1 MWGGLIASAIGG
13 GAKAAY
19 DIADDQSKE
28 NQRVRLM
35 QEQQRMEMERLQRA
49 DELSRSRAEWE
60 VDLNGLG
67 GKKIAADVQRTKQ
80 VGAAETDEMVNRENK
95 LAPVKQTNDVARA
108 KAVKTAELEVTNAD
122 TLAKGNN
129 PEMQKALRNIALA
142 TESSATRASA
152 ALTQLSITEKKE
164 VAGLLKEYDNPET
177 TEPRKAA
184 ITKSLI
190 NRGVIKPGTSEMDT
204 VKITTEKTA
213 DDGTVTKEERTERRR
228 PDGSA
233 KPGGGTTPTQAD
245 IDYLKANPGKSAGF
259 DSKFGQGAAQRI
271 LGNQGA
277 QAAAPA
283 SPMAGMSDR
292 ELRQIAGVE
301 GHARQQQAKDELAA
315 RAQRKLDERKEAER
329 RWNETASS
337 LPSQLN

>member
-1 MWGGLIASAIGG
+1 MWGGLIAGAIGG

-60 VDLNGLG
+60 VSDDGLG
-67 GKKIAADVQRTKQ
+67 GKKRAAEVKRTRE

-95 LAPVKQTNDVARA
+95 LAPVKQANAVSQA
-108 KAVKTAELEVTNAD
+108 KAVKNAELEIVNND
-122 TLAKGNN
+122 TLAKGKN
-129 PEMQKALRNIALA
+129 PEMLKALRNIASA

-152 ALTQLSITEKKE
+152 ALTQLSIDEKKE

-177 TEPRKAA
+177 PEPRKAA

-190 NRGVIKPGTSEMDT
+190 NRGVLKPGTSEMDT
-204 VKITTEKTA
+204 VKITTEKTG

-233 KPGGGTTPTQAD
+233 KPGGAPAGMPAPKTQEEFNRLPKGTT
-245 IDYLKANPGKSAGF
+245 YV
-259 DSKFGQGAAQRI
+259 
-271 LGNQGA
+271 
-277 QAAAPA
+277 APDG
-283 SPMAGMSDR
+283 SIR
-292 ELRQIAGVE
+292 TKQ
-301 GHARQQQAKDELAA
+301 
-315 RAQRKLDERKEAER
+315 
-329 RWNETASS
+329 
-337 LPSQLN
+337 